1 MNARAGQV
9 ASVTGA
15 SKGIGAG
22 IAKGLA
28 EAGAAVVVNDASSRE
43 GVDRVV
49 AEIEHTGGKA
59 IAVQADI
66 SHRAD
71 GEKMFDKT
79 VSAFGRLGR
88 RPKGVPV
95 EIPR

>member
-1 MNARAGQV
+1 MNALTRQV
-9 ASVTGA
+9 ASVTRA
-15 SKGIGAG
+15 SKSIGAG

-28 EAGAAVVVNDASSRE
+28 EAGAAVEVNDASSRE
-43 GVDRVV
+43 DADRVV
-49 AEIEHTGGKA
+49 AEIEHTGGTA

-71 GEKMFDKT
+71 GEQMFDKT
-79 VSAFGRLGR
+79 VSAFGRLVR

-95 EIPR
+95 EIHR